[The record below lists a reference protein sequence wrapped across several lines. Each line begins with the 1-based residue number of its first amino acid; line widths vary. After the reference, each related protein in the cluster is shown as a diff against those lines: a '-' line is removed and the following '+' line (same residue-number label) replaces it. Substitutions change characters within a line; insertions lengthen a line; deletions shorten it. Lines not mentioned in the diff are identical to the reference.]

1 MAAAAWEG
9 EVVAVEGKIDLFRS
23 TEEEEE
29 IQNLSN
35 ASPA

>member
-1 MAAAAWEG
+1 LAAAAWEG

-29 IQNLSN
+29 IQNL
-35 ASPA
+35 

>member
-1 MAAAAWEG
+1 LAAAAWEG

-29 IQNLSN
+29 EIQNL
-35 ASPA
+35 